1 MFAVFRKEVN
11 SFLSSLIGQIT
22 IIVFLLI
29 NGLFLWVFPAGFNIL
44 NYGYATLENLF
55 MLSPFVFLFLIPAVT
70 MRTFADERK
79 TGTFEII
86 MTRPVSDIKV
96 ILGKY
101 FAGIVLVV
109 LSILPTLVYFFS
121 VYQLGSPVGNIDTGG
136 TSGSF
141 IGLLFLASGFVAI
154 GTFCSSLT
162 ENSIV
167 SFLLTLL
174 ISGFF
179 YVGFDFIHSLS
190 IFGPLDLFIK
200 NLGINAHYTS
210 MSRGVLDTRDILYF
224 LSLIAFF
231 ILLTKT
237 SLESRKW

>member
-136 TSGSF
+136 TWGSF